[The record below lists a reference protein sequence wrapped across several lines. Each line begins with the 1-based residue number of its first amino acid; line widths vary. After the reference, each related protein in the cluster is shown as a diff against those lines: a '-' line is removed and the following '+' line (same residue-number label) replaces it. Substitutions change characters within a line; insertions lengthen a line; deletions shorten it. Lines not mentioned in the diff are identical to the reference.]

1 MKRNW
6 IPDRSLAGVWL
17 SLLLMLLAG
26 CAATS
31 VLPRQYSPPA
41 QVQSYKLSLVTA
53 PGQTEDSLLIV
64 QPEAGG
70 ASRWIQTNALGA
82 PLARLSLR
90 DGQWTTD
97 GFAPPNARARQLFEA
112 IIAAR
117 MPQAQ
122 WHQAYPGININK
134 TDGSNGPVYAF
145 SRQGQP
151 LWSLVLPPVPPEP
164 GAQGARSAHKPAP
177 APVTGITLPDHSQW
191 NLTPL
196 SATP

>member
-1 MKRNW
+1 VVKHNW
-6 IPDRSLAGVWL
+6 IPDRSLTGAWL
-17 SLLLMLLAG
+17 GMLLMLLLAG

-31 VLPRQYSPPA
+31 VLPRQYNEPA
-41 QVQSYKLSLVTA
+41 QVRSYKLSLVTA

-97 GFAPPNARARQLFEA
+97 GFAPPNPRARQLFEA
-112 IIAAR
+112 IIAAQI
-117 MPQAQ
+117 PPAQ
-122 WHQAYPGININK
+122 WPAVYPGVDISK
-134 TDGSNGPVYAF
+134 TPGSNGAAYTF
-145 SRQGQP
+145 SRQGQT
-151 LWSLVLPPVPPEP
+151 LWSLQLPPTRI
-164 GAQGARSAHKPAP
+164 A
-177 APVTGITLPDHSQW
+177 TGTQQTDTAAAATTTTITLPDRSQW

-196 SATP
+196 PARP

>member
-1 MKRNW
+1 MKHNW
-6 IPDRSLAGVWL
+6 IPDRTVAGAWL
-17 SLLLMLLAG
+17 GMLLVLLAG

-31 VLPRQYSPPA
+31 ILPLQYNEPA
-41 QVQSYKLSLVTA
+41 QLRSYKLSLVTA

-97 GFAPPNARARQLFEA
+97 GFAPPNPRARQLFEA
-112 IIAAR
+112 IIAAQI
-117 MPQAQ
+117 PQAQ
-122 WHQAYPGININK
+122 WSAAYPGIDINK
-134 TDGSNGPVYAF
+134 TDGSTGPVYTF
-145 SRQGQP
+145 RGQGKM
-151 LWSLVLPPVPPEP
+151 LWSLQLPPASNTTGKQPTDNT
-164 GAQGARSAHKPAP
+164 AAAN
-177 APVTGITLPDHSQW
+177 TGITLPDRSQW

-196 SATP
+196 PARS

>member
-1 MKRNW
+1 VVKRNW

-53 PGQTEDSLLIV
+53 PGQTEDSLLVV

-90 DGQWTTD
+90 DGQWATD

-122 WHQAYPGININK
+122 WQQAYPGIDINK
-134 TDGSNGPVYAF
+134 TDGSDGPVYAF
-145 SRQGQP
+145 SRQGHP
-151 LWSLVLPPVPPEP
+151 LWSLVLPPVSN
-164 GAQGARSAHKPAP
+164 AQGARIASSPAP
-177 APVTGITLPDHSQW
+177 APATGITLPDHSQW

-196 SATP
+196 SALP

>member
-1 MKRNW
+1 M
-6 IPDRSLAGVWL
+6 
-17 SLLLMLLAG
+17 LLLVLLLAG

-31 VLPRQYSPPA
+31 ILPRQYNEPA
-41 QVQSYKLSLVTA
+41 QVRSYKLSLVTT

-97 GFAPPNARARQLFEA
+97 GFAPPNPRARQLFEA
-112 IIAAR
+112 IIAAQI
-117 MPQAQ
+117 PQAQ
-122 WHQAYPGININK
+122 WPAAYPGVDIRETADSAGAIY
-134 TDGSNGPVYAF
+134 TF
-145 SRQGQP
+145 SRQGQT
-151 LWSLVLPPVPPEP
+151 LWSLQPPPAH
-164 GAQGARSAHKPAP
+164 GASGTTSAA
-177 APVTGITLPDHSQW
+177 AAIGITLPDRSQW

-196 SATP
+196 PARP